1 MVGRGYLSPDLSK
14 VRSNCPKAM
23 KRLMADCLKKKRE
36 ERPLFPQVRQINA
49 NTIYI
54 SFGDNM
60 CMLFFDLLQQYNTFI
75 ITHSLMFAFSNFT
88 SFFHLVLSYCPWNI
102 TVIPQRLSIQTW
114 QGRKDWL
121 IDWLIDYYVDTLL
134 FEGFKNSRNT
144 GIKISQR
151 WLRTLYLLPQNV
163 MWAVETGV
171 IFWGVWIC
179 QVWFIFFIS
188 ALCEFYIAFL
198 FGHYLTSCNQ

>member
-54 SFGDNM
+54 SLGDNM

-121 IDWLIDYYVDTLL
+121 IDWLIIMWIHFYLKVLRIVGTLVL
-134 FEGFKNSRNT
+134 KSVRDDWGLCICYHR
-144 GIKISQR
+144 
-151 WLRTLYLLPQNV
+151 
-163 MWAVETGV
+163 MWCG
-171 IFWGVWIC
+171 
-179 QVWFIFFIS
+179 
-188 ALCEFYIAFL
+188 L
-198 FGHYLTSCNQ
+198 